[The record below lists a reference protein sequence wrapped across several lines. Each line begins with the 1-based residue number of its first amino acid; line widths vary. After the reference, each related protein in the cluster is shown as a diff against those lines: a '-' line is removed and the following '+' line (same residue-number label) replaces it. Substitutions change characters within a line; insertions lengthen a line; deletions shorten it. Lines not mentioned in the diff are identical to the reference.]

1 MSTEVVLCRGPTG
14 HRSRR
19 NTTSLRTYILITVAC
34 GLLTLLVQVLFE
46 APSKMEEYADERIKA
61 ATRDAIKAQ
70 AKEMLKE
77 QKR

>member
-1 MSTEVVLCRGPTG
+1 MSRTHR

-19 NTTSLRTYILITVAC
+19 STTSLRTYILITVAC
-34 GLLTLLVQVLFE
+34 GLLALLVQVLFE
-46 APSKMEEYADERIKA
+46 APGKMEEYADERIKA

-77 QKR
+77 QNR